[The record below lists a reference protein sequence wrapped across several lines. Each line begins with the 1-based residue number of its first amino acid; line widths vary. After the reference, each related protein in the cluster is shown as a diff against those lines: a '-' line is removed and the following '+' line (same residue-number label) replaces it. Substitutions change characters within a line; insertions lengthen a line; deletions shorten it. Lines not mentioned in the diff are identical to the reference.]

1 MNIEDKALDIILDH
15 TASSEWEDVCELTWN
30 TDEVQELLIKAL
42 NQGQILPID
51 SVVESAL
58 TPEDLTIFAK
68 WVDEH
73 FYTHRLKILPR
84 ELEKFYIENRES
96 IVKQYS

>member
-1 MNIEDKALDIILDH
+1 MNYDTKQVSTALKELHKSNDVSDAAYSTLKFAIEQ
-15 TASSEWEDVCELTWN
+15 LT
-30 TDEVQELLIKAL
+30 I
-42 NQGQILPID
+42 PF
-51 SVVESAL
+51 VVESAL

-68 WVDEH
+68 WVDDH